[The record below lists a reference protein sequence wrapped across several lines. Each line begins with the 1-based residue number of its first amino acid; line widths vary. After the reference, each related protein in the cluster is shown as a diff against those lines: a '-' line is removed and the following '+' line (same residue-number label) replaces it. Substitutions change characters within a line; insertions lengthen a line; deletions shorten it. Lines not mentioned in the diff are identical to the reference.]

1 MQYKLIYKMRR
12 HISFEWNDE
21 CAWKNFRNSMQFYG
35 KSSRE
40 WKGAIK

>member
-1 MQYKLIYKMRR
+1 MFYQNLKITTLNEMTNMIGKALE
-12 HISFEWNDE
+12 IL
-21 CAWKNFRNSMQFYG
+21 KKFYG